1 MISVTTSPFS
11 FNIRRSTPCVLG
23 CCGPMLTYIS
33 SIVSWEGSA
42 ISISCGFIYP
52 PCLTLSL
59 HRLVRNESLV
69 LVILAQRMPYPVLG
83 SQDPPKVRMTI
94 KADSHHVESLPFVPV
109 CRSPQRHHT
118 SDDRI
123 FPRHPYP
130 HQDLCRL
137 RQGGDV
143 VDHLEFAAGDPI
155 YSTQAVQIVEPYTL
169 ERRQDL
175 VALLPMDIHPS
186 LATLDL

>member
-42 ISISCGFIYP
+42 ISISCGFIG
-52 PCLTLSL
+52 LSQLKTTL
-59 HRLVRNESLV
+59 HRFIRNEPLV
-69 LVILAQRMPYPVLG
+69 LVILAQRIPHPVLG
-83 SQDPPKVRMTI
+83 SQDPSKVRMTI

-143 VDHLEFAAGDPI
+143 VDHLEFAAMFAGGKGPAGLAI
-155 YSTQAVQIVEPYTL
+155 FEHVANLYYPN
-169 ERRQDL
+169 
-175 VALLPMDIHPS
+175 ALLEYP
-186 LATLDL
+186 DLNYVM